1 MSTQFIFFSGKGGV
15 GKTSLA
21 CTQAVRYADEG
32 QRTLI
37 VTTDPASNLA
47 DVFEQ
52 SIGHQITPIEH
63 VPNLWA
69 MEIDPDRAT
78 EEYID
83 RAMAP
88 IRAAFPLPMVQVME
102 EQMSGPCTA
111 EVAAFDRFTDF
122 LDVPTDQGQAYDI
135 VIFDTAPTG
144 HTLRLLELPA
154 EWSQSI
160 DAASKGSGQT
170 CIGPAAAIQDAK
182 HKYER
187 AMAIMRDPAQTTFVF
202 VLHAE
207 AIAIKETQRAT
218 TELGKLDIH
227 THELIVNGLIPIE
240 ATSNPL
246 FAARAAMQ
254 ARYLRQIE
262 TELSLPTRRMVLLSD
277 EIKGVDRLREV
288 GRMFFDGLNES
299 ANQRINMSAQIH
311 TQQPADVTEIL
322 SRVLP
327 AGQRRAIFFAGKGGV
342 GKTIASCITAV
353 WLARQGYKT
362 LLLTTDPA
370 AHIGDV
376 LGKPV
381 GDDAAPVED
390 VPNLWAAKID
400 PKAAAEVYK
409 QRILDDARQR
419 GRPEAAIKVMI
430 EELDSPCT
438 EEMAAFDKFID
449 FASQADWQAIVFDT
463 APTGHTMR
471 LIELP
476 MDWSQ
481 QIDVKVF
488 ASVDTVAADDVA
500 KQRFGDVIN
509 MMRDSARSTF
519 AFVMYPESTPIL
531 EAYRAAEELRTV
543 GITPG
548 LVVANFVIPAE
559 QATTPFTQSRRVM
572 QEKYLGEIAQRFA
585 VPVVQIPLLAYEV
598 KGIPMLIELGQQV
611 YGTVPN
617 LVRDGQTIPPAEMI
631 VA

>member
-1 MSTQFIFFSGKGGV
+1 MSTQFVFFSGKGGV
-15 GKTSLA
+15 GKTSMA
-21 CTQAVRYADEG
+21 CTHALRYADEG
-32 QRTLI
+32 QRTLV

-52 SIGHQITPIEH
+52 AIGHQITPIAP
-63 VPNLWA
+63 VANLWA

-122 LDVPTDQGQAYDI
+122 LDVPSSNGQTFDV

-160 DAASKGSGQT
+160 DSASEGSGQT

-202 VLHAE
+202 VLHPE
-207 AIAIKETQRAT
+207 AIAIKETQRAV

-227 THELIVNGLIPIE
+227 THQLIVNGLIPPQ
-240 ATSNPL
+240 ATDNPL

-254 ARYLRQIE
+254 TRYLQQIE
-262 TELSLPTRRMVLLSD
+262 TKLPLPARRMVLLSG

-288 GRMFFDGLNES
+288 GRMFFDGVNESSSNQRTSES
-299 ANQRINMSAQIH
+299 ANRR
-311 TQQPADVTEIL
+311 PRADLRAATPDIL
-322 SRVLP
+322 SRVSP
-327 AGQRRAIFFAGKGGV
+327 NGHRRAVFFAGKGGV
-342 GKTIASCITAV
+342 GKTVASCITAV

-381 GDDAAPVED
+381 GDDAVPVEG
-390 VPNLWAAKID
+390 VQNLWAAKID
-400 PKAAAEVYK
+400 PKAAADVYK
-409 QRILDDARQR
+409 QRILDDARRR
-419 GRPEAAIKVMI
+419 GRPEASIKVMA

-481 QIDVKVF
+481 QLDVKVF
-488 ASVDTVAADDVA
+488 ASVDTTAADDVA
-500 KQRFGDVIN
+500 KQRFGDVIA
-509 MMRDSARSTF
+509 MMRDPARSTF

-531 EAYRAAEELRTV
+531 EAYRASEELRTV
-543 GITPG
+543 GIEPG
-548 LVVANFVIPAE
+548 LVVANQVIPAE
-559 QATTPFTQSRRVM
+559 QAKTPFTQARRTM
-572 QEKYLGEIAQRFA
+572 QEKYLAEITQRFA
-585 VPVVQIPLLAYEV
+585 VPLIQIPLLPHEV
-598 KGIPMLIELGQQV
+598 KGIPMLIDLGRQV
-611 YGTVPN
+611 YGEAAITTPQLLHEVS
-617 LVRDGQTIPPAEMI
+617 VG
-631 VA
+631 

>member
-1 MSTQFIFFSGKGGV
+1 MTTKFVFFSGKGGV
-15 GKTSLA
+15 GKTSMA

-52 SIGHQITPIEH
+52 PIGHQITPIER
-63 VPNLWA
+63 VANLWA

-122 LDVPTDQGQAYDI
+122 LDMPSSNGQTFDV

-160 DAASKGSGQT
+160 DSASEGSGQT

-202 VLHAE
+202 VLHPE
-207 AIAIKETQRAT
+207 AIAIKETQRAV
-218 TELGKLDIH
+218 TELGKLHIH
-227 THELIVNGLIPIE
+227 THQLIVNGLIPPQ
-240 ATSNPL
+240 ATDNPL

-254 ARYLRQIE
+254 TRYLQQIE
-262 TELSLPTRRMVLLSD
+262 TELPLPTRRMVLLSG
-277 EIKGVDRLREV
+277 EIKGIDRLREV
-288 GRMFFDGLNES
+288 GRMFFDGVSEDAANQRTSES
-299 ANQRINMSAQIH
+299 ANR
-311 TQQPADVTEIL
+311 PARVDWRASGLDVL
-322 SRVLP
+322 SRVSP
-327 AGQRRAIFFAGKGGV
+327 NGHSRAVFFAGKGGV
-342 GKTIASCITAV
+342 GKTVASCITAV
-353 WLARQGYKT
+353 WLAQHGYKT

-381 GDDAAPVED
+381 GDDATPVED
-390 VPNLWAAKID
+390 LPNLWAAKID

-419 GRPEAAIKVMI
+419 GRPAASIKVMA

-488 ASVDTVAADDVA
+488 ASVDTTAADDVA
-500 KQRFGDVIN
+500 KRRFGDVID
-509 MMRDSARSTF
+509 MMRDPARSTF

-531 EAYRAAEELRTV
+531 EAYRAVEELRTV
-543 GITPG
+543 GIEPG
-548 LVVANFVIPAE
+548 LVVANLVIPAE
-559 QATTPFTQSRRVM
+559 QATTPFTQARRTM
-572 QEKYLGEIAQRFA
+572 QEKYLNEIAQRFA
-585 VPVVQIPLLAYEV
+585 VPMVQVPLLAHEV
-598 KGIPMLIELGQQV
+598 KGIPMLTELGQQV
-611 YGTVPN
+611 YG
-617 LVRDGQTIPPAEMI
+617 DGQRIASQVEEQ
-631 VA
+631 VYA